1 MQKKFGIFH
10 TLHLIIIIYFP
21 KQSQSMSIIQVKNPT
36 ITNIAFLA
44 IGALAGVLISKLFK
58 NYFHKPVVIN
68 DESNAGPE
76 LPVNESVVTFE

>member
-1 MQKKFGIFH
+1 M
-10 TLHLIIIIYFP
+10 
-21 KQSQSMSIIQVKNPT
+21 KNPT
-36 ITNIAFLA
+36 ITNIAFVA